1 MEIIYAIDSNNGL
14 CKNGTIPWRSKKDM
28 SFFMNKTKNNVV
40 IMGKNT
46 FFSIPDENRPLKNR
60 LNIVL
65 TSDPQL
71 YDSSGTPEY
80 SNVLF
85 TNNANTYQDIL
96 QNRDQYSDKYRFLK
110 NDFKIFCIGGKTIYE
125 QFIPLCDRF
134 WVTYIKRDYN
144 CDLFIDYD
152 YSIDFLLETHYED
165 DELRIVEYNRV
176 QDFSEN

>member
-28 SFFMNKTKNNVV
+28 SFFINKTKNNVV

-46 FFSIPDENRPLKNR
+46 FFSIPDENRHLKNR
-60 LNIVL
+60 LNIDL
-65 TSDPQL
+65 TNDPQL
-71 YDSSGTPEY
+71 YDASSNPEY

-85 TNNANTYQDIL
+85 TNNANIHHDIL

-110 NDFKIFCIGGKTIYE
+110 S
-125 QFIPLCDRF
+125 
-134 WVTYIKRDYN
+134 
-144 CDLFIDYD
+144 DLFIDYD
-152 YSIDFLLETHYED
+152 YSTDFLLETYYED